1 MVSKNDFQVSGL
13 ADRTGG
19 SAISSEKKPKKE
31 VGLKEDK
38 LTFKDSIEFS
48 FENIQVKMPMKWLE
62 IHI

>member
-13 ADRTGG
+13 VDTMGG
-19 SAISSEKKPKKE
+19 SAINSERKLKKE
-31 VGLKEDK
+31 LGHKEDK
-38 LTFKDSIEFS
+38 LTLGDSTEFS